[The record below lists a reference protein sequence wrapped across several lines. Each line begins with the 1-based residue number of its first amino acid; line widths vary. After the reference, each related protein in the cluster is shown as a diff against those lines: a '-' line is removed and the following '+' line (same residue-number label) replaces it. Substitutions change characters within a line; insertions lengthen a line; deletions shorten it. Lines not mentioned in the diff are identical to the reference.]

1 MRKENGLPFIQS
13 NGQKRENCWT
23 TSTSTNGKI
32 SVGEDL
38 FVIIVF
44 FFFLYFKMSRIDPN
58 EIKYNRIKLSRANIL
73 NSRIE

>member
-1 MRKENGLPFIQS
+1 MDSHS

-38 FVIIVF
+38 FVIIDFF

-58 EIKYNRIKLSRANIL
+58 ETKHDRIKLSRANIL
-73 NSRIE
+73 NGGIE